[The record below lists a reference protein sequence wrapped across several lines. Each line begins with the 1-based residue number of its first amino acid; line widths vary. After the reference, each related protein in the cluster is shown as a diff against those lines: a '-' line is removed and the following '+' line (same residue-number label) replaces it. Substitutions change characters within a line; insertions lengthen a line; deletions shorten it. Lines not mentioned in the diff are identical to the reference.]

1 MKKLIIAAS
10 CALAMASGVAQA
22 QESSSVAEGTE
33 PRHLRIAFDVPYEPF
48 EYKDENGELTG
59 FEVELADAMCEQM
72 NASCQFVIQA
82 WDGMIPGLLARK
94 FDLIMSSMSITPERA
109 ERVLFSEPYY
119 NTPGGWFGPESFDT
133 DVTDMEAMEGKT
145 VGVQRGTTMDTYV
158 TEEMGGVVNIKR
170 YTTADDMVLD
180 LEGQRLDVVFVDYPV
195 GEQTVL
201 NKEGFKEV
209 AEPVK
214 LGEGVGVAMRK
225 RDAEIA
231 REVNEALRILKENGT
246 YDAIMEKYFAYDI
259 KM

>member
-1 MKKLIIAAS
+1 MKKLIVAAS
-10 CALAMASGVAQA
+10 CALALVAGTAQA
-22 QESSSVAEGTE
+22 QE
-33 PRHLRIAFDVPYEPF
+33 RNLRIAFDVPYEPF

-59 FEVELADAMCEQM
+59 FEVELADAMCEEM
-72 NASCQFVIQA
+72 NANCEFVIQA

-119 NTPGGWFGPESFDT
+119 NTPGGWFGPNDFST
-133 DVTDMEAMEGKT
+133 DVTDMDAMKGKT
-145 VGVQRGTTMDTYV
+145 VGVQRGTTMDTFV
-158 TEEMGGVVNIKR
+158 TENIGGIVEIKR

-201 NKEGFKEV
+201 SKDGFKEV
-209 AEPVK
+209 GEAVK

-225 RDAEIA
+225 RDKDVAE
-231 REVNEALRILKENGT
+231 EVNKALRKLKEDGT
-246 YDAIMEKYFAYDI
+246 YDAIMKKYFAYDV
-259 KM
+259 KV

>member
-1 MKKLIIAAS
+1 MKKLIVAAS
-10 CALAMASGVAQA
+10 CALALAAGTVQA
-22 QESSSVAEGTE
+22 KDWKEI
-33 PRHLRIAFDVPYEPF
+33 RIAFDVPYEPF

-59 FEVELADAMCEQM
+59 FEVELAEAMCAEM
-72 NASCQFVIQA
+72 EANCEFVIQA

-94 FDLIMSSMSITPERA
+94 FDAIMSSMSITPERA

-119 NTPGGWFGPESFDT
+119 NTPGGWFAPESFNT
-133 DVTDMEAMEGKT
+133 DVTDMEAMKGKV
-145 VGVQRGTTMDTYV
+145 VGVQRGTTMDTFV
-158 TEEMGGVVNIKR
+158 TDKMGGTVTIKR

-201 NKEGFKEV
+201 SKDGFKEV
-209 AEPVK
+209 GEPVK

-225 RDAEIA
+225 RDTDLADQ
-231 REVNEALRILKENGT
+231 VNATLEKLKNDGT
-246 YDAIMEKYFAYDI
+246 YDAIMQKYFNYDI

>member
-1 MKKLIIAAS
+1 MKKLIVAAG
-10 CALAMASGVAQA
+10 CALAMMAGTTLAQDG
-22 QESSSVAEGTE
+22 ETI
-33 PRHLRIAFDVPYEPF
+33 RIAFDVPYEPF
-48 EYKDENGELTG
+48 EYRDDDGNLTG
-59 FEVELADAMCEQM
+59 FEVELAEAMCEEM
-72 NASCQFVIQA
+72 NANCEFVIQA

-94 FDLIMSSMSITPERA
+94 FDAIMSSMSITPERA

-119 NTPGGWFGPESFDT
+119 NTPGGWFAREDFNT
-133 DVTDMEAMEGKT
+133 DVTDESAMEGKT

-158 TEEMGGVVNIKR
+158 TENLGGVVTIKR

-201 NKEGFKEV
+201 SKDGFKEV
-209 AEPVK
+209 GEPVK

-225 RDAEIA
+225 RDRELAEKINA
-231 REVNEALRILKENGT
+231 ALETLKNDGT
-246 YDAIMEKYFAYDI
+246 YDAIMEKYFNYDI

>member
-1 MKKLIIAAS
+1 MKKLIVAAS
-10 CALAMASGVAQA
+10 CALAMMTGTAQA
-22 QESSSVAEGTE
+22 QD
-33 PRHLRIAFDVPYEPF
+33 LRIAFDVPYEPF
-48 EYKDENGELTG
+48 EYRDDNGELTG
-59 FEVELADAMCEQM
+59 FEVELATAMCEELQA
-72 NASCQFVIQA
+72 NCEFVIQA

-119 NTPGGWFGPESFDT
+119 NTPGGWFGPNDFST
-133 DVTDMEAMEGKT
+133 DVTDMDAMKGKT

-158 TEEMGGVVNIKR
+158 TENMGGIVEIKR

-201 NKEGFKEV
+201 SKDGFKEGG
-209 AEPVK
+209 EPVK

-225 RDAEIA
+225 RDADLA
-231 REVNEALRILKENGT
+231 DEVNAALRTLKEDGT
-246 YDAIMEKYFAYDI
+246 YDTIMKKYFNYDI